1 MSGVRPASDANA
13 EVREAIENG
22 FSKLKEWLDMRLQQQ
37 EKLLQCIKDDCKS
50 PGKINSKDDL
60 AVQDFMCSD
69 SKAVEMT
76 NEIARLEP
84 KPCSSNAWIE
94 VLPLPGE
101 ANADSQFQTHS
112 AFSFHPSESKTA
124 VESENILDNKRM
136 HELKGETHIDLGNL
150 DKGCRTHSEK
160 RDTKS
165 YTKKGSHV
173 VQDWQS
179 KLMDIFDRLDSDGS
193 GNINCSEFMEAF
205 AEAGMPNIQAFEMFK
220 AGDETANGT
229 IGRVEWLHLVNKAAK
244 GSDDEIALLIQ
255 FLDRLTQLQDTRG
268 SIYVTRQKRKPSC
281 ILQYN
286 SPVRMVWDMTSI
298 LFLFYVSISVPF
310 SLGFGQSNVLDV
322 IDVIAD
328 VFFCSDVI
336 LNFRT
341 SYMDVDGSVIVE
353 SKYIAMKYLRSWF
366 ALDFVSS
373 VPWDLITGGL
383 FPNLTPVRL
392 LKLGKISKAVKLL
405 RVSKMMHLAESEFA
419 ERVESFLTSHDY
431 QTFSRIL
438 KLACMAFLVAHWLAC
453 FGNLIDKS
461 SLNVYFQGLGIT
473 PTALEKYLAGIYW
486 AMTTLSTV
494 GYGDITPKTDEER
507 IYAMVAM
514 VIGGSLYGYVIGS
527 VTSIVTGMDVSS
539 HAYQE
544 RMELIRSW
552 LESHR
557 EVPPSLRSRV
567 RKHFRRAIAA
577 KSLMED
583 SLVVAELSPELRADM
598 AFFLIHDHVKNN
610 PLFSNIPNNNLAKL
624 VEVLRKN
631 HVNAQE
637 YVVKVGDLGVAM
649 YILVDGLARYE
660 EGETWLPPDMRV
672 PISATRFMQVAQ
684 GDSFGEEIMFG
695 LAETHTYTIMALT
708 DCEFHSIS
716 EDDFRK
722 RYQNMPELRSQ
733 MYVAYLNSRKAHA
746 QRLREVYKNARKFG
760 EPKSNSNQLA
770 EHHEGG
776 AEQDSF
782 QNILPQ
788 HDPVAL
794 DDA

>member
-1 MSGVRPASDANA
+1 
-13 EVREAIENG
+13 
-22 FSKLKEWLDMRLQQQ
+22 
-37 EKLLQCIKDDCKS
+37 
-50 PGKINSKDDL
+50 
-60 AVQDFMCSD
+60 
-69 SKAVEMT
+69 MT
-76 NEIARLEP
+76 
-84 KPCSSNAWIE
+84 
-94 VLPLPGE
+94 
-101 ANADSQFQTHS
+101 
-112 AFSFHPSESKTA
+112 
-124 VESENILDNKRM
+124 
-136 HELKGETHIDLGNL
+136 
-150 DKGCRTHSEK
+150 
-160 RDTKS
+160 
-165 YTKKGSHV
+165 
-173 VQDWQS
+173 
-179 KLMDIFDRLDSDGS
+179 
-193 GNINCSEFMEAF
+193 AF
-205 AEAGMPNIQAFEMFK
+205 AEAEMPDLQAFQMFK
-220 AGDETANGT
+220 AMDTSGKNSMKGSITRAD
-229 IGRVEWLHLVNKAAK
+229 WLHLIGEVAK
-244 GSDDEIALLIQ
+244 SSDEEIKVLVA
-255 FLDRLTQLQDTRG
+255 FLDRLSQTSNIKTNNNKKKNGKKTCLILRHD
-268 SIYVTRQKRKPSC
+268 SIYRMIWDLLLC
-281 ILQYN
+281 IL
-286 SPVRMVWDMTSI
+286 
-298 LFLFYVSISVPF
+298 LFYVSISVPF
-310 SLGFGQSNVLDV
+310 SLGFKAGDALAN
-322 IDVIAD
+322 IDLVTD
-328 VFFCSDVI
+328 LFFCCDVVF
-336 LNFRT
+336 NFRT